1 MKKWIR
7 WQGIVAFVALSAVI
21 AGIWWLVVDGLI
33 RYGIE
38 KAGTKIVGAKVELD
52 KADLTLFPLGLT
64 LTRLQITNPEEPMTN
79 AVEIARIAGTL
90 DGLNLFR
97 RKMII
102 EEMAVDGLRFGTSRK
117 SSGALTQRP
126 AQRTPAEA
134 ESGGSFKFPELS
146 LRDPKAI
153 LAGENLQSL
162 KLVEELKQDIEAQKQ
177 LWQKNLTELPDK
189 AKLKDFQQRLEKLK
203 SAGQG
208 GIGGIVGGV
217 GEAAKLQ
224 AELRK
229 DLDRLKSAKQD
240 LERSTTDL
248 RRRYDEA
255 VKAPGGDVKR
265 LIEKYSL
272 SSSGLANLSASLL
285 GGKIGDWTR
294 KALAWRAKLQPLVA
308 RSSDRKTKAEVV
320 RPLRGKGVDVRFRE
334 HRPLP
339 DFLVRLARIS
349 VELSA
354 GSLSGQIRNITP
366 DQPVLGA
373 PLTFRFAGEKLQG
386 LGAVVLDGEINR
398 VDPAKASDRASLRI
412 RDAHLNDYPVG
423 DPGGIGLVLKQATV
437 DLDVKATLSGQNL
450 AATLSSQAKSV
461 QMAMGKKADAGP
473 IAAAVADA
481 LGGIK
486 AFRVGAEV
494 SGTPDRYNI
503 NLTSDL
509 DQVLKNAV
517 AGQVKTQLDRFQ
529 RDLQAAV
536 MEKVKGPL
544 GSLGADMG
552 GLDSI
557 GRELT
562 DRLTAGEDILKAGAG
577 GKPGFRLP
585 F

>member
-7 WQGIVAFVALSAVI
+7 WQGIVAFAALLAVI
-21 AGIWWLVVDGLI
+21 AGIWLLVVDGLI

-38 KAGTKIVGAKVELD
+38 KAGTRIVGARVELA

-79 AVEIARIAGTL
+79 AVEIARIAGAL

-97 RKMII
+97 RKVIV
-102 EEMAVDGLRFGTSRK
+102 EEMAVDGLRFGTPRK
-117 SSGALTQRP
+117 SSGALPQRP
-126 AQRTPAEA
+126 AQKTPAGT
-134 ESGGSFKFPELS
+134 GGSFNIPELS

-162 KLVEELKQDIEAQKQ
+162 KLAAVLKGDIEAQKQ

-208 GIGGIVGGV
+208 GIGGIVEGV

-224 AELRK
+224 AEIRN
-229 DLDRLKSAKQD
+229 DIDRLKSAKQD
-240 LERSTTDL
+240 FERSTTDL
-248 RRRYDEA
+248 RRRFDEA

-265 LIEKYSL
+265 LIENYSL

-294 KALAWRAKLQPLVA
+294 KGLAWRARLQPLMA
-308 RSSDRKTKAEVV
+308 RASDRKTKAEVV
-320 RPLRGKGVDVRFRE
+320 RPLRGKGVDVRFQE

-339 DFLVRLARIS
+339 DFLVRLARVS
-349 VELSA
+349 VELPA
-354 GSLSGQIRNITP
+354 GSLSGLIRNITP

-398 VDPAKASDRASLRI
+398 VDPAKGSDRATLRV
-412 RDAHLNDYPVG
+412 RDARLNDYPLG
-423 DPGGIGLVLKQATV
+423 DPGGIGLVLKQATA
-437 DLDVKATLSGQNL
+437 DLDVKATLSGENL
-450 AATLSSQAKSV
+450 AATLSSQVKSV

-473 IAAAVADA
+473 IAAAMADA
-481 LGGIK
+481 LDGIK

-494 SGTPDRYNI
+494 AGTPDRYSI
-503 NLTSDL
+503 NLTSDM

-517 AGQVKTQLDRFQ
+517 GRQVQTQLDRFQ
-529 RDLQAAV
+529 RDLEAAV
-536 MEKVKGPL
+536 MEKVKEPI

-552 GLDSI
+552 GLDGI

-562 DRLTAGEDILKAGAG
+562 GRLTAGEEILKTDAG